1 MPRQTTPSLR
11 FSMQFISLAAQ
22 SGSSA
27 KPIATVLFHSP
38 SSPFGTIPSPFL
50 NNSVLFQ
57 TFPLQLPS
65 KLFRNSS
72 CQLYVFPTQIIVFPN
87 FSYAI
92 LGYSHRFF
100 AQATLFNS
108 VTGLRCSF
116 GYHRYTIPMLFSTLR
131 FLRHSRHFLSL
142 PLPHIAKLIL
152 RTQNKSSKSVLL

>member
-1 MPRQTTPSLR
+1 MPLQATPSLR

-27 KPIATVLFHSP
+27 KPIATVLFPSS
-38 SSPFGTIPSPFL
+38 SSPFWTIPSPFL
-50 NNSVLFQ
+50 NKSALFK
-57 TFPLQLPS
+57 TFPPHVRS

-72 CQLYVFPTQIIVFPN
+72 CQLYVFPTQSIAFQN
-87 FSYAI
+87 CSYAT
-92 LGYSHRFF
+92 LRYSHRFF
-100 AQATLFNS
+100 AKATLFS
-108 VTGLRCSF
+108 SMTGLRYSF
-116 GYHRYTIPMLFSTLR
+116 AHRCLTVPMLFSSLR